1 MILIDLCINAFK
13 QNEEEIVDMDK
24 NNQLLNRIKIK
35 DVFSRIV
42 FRFLLLMC
50 MVTIAGCSGL
60 SEVDETNNPA
70 VEDEVIVVDTSTPM
84 PTEIPEGVYI
94 PITNEPIAYVDSLY
108 CEYSKNMNY
117 MPDNWNDIWRQGGFT
132 QVFGS
137 KLLTEVE
144 LDKYAVV
151 IFPIPHT
158 DEEEFTQEDVDA
170 VMNYVENGG
179 QIFLIAKYYPEEY
192 GSSTEPS
199 NQISANF
206 GVVFVNEILEA
217 TKNGVVSYPVIDSP
231 ITRNMNYWVVRHQPC
246 RIELTVDDVQ
256 PLLKNTYNQIILAE
270 VNYGHGRAVFLA
282 EMEGLEYSSILLTNL
297 VTWFKPE

>member
-1 MILIDLCINAFK
+1 MY
-13 QNEEEIVDMDK
+13 K
-24 NNQLLNRIKIK
+24 NYQLFNRRKIRVVISK
-35 DVFSRIV
+35 NI

-50 MVTIAGCSGL
+50 AVVIVGCSGL
-60 SEVDETNNPA
+60 TEVDETNTPTA
-70 VEDEVIVVDTSTPM
+70 EDEVIVIDTSTPM
-84 PTEIPEGVYI
+84 QTEIPEGVYI

-117 MPDNWNDIWRQGGFT
+117 MPDNWNDIWREGGFT

-137 KLLTEVE
+137 RPLTEVD

-158 DEEEFTQEDVDA
+158 DEEEFTQADIDA

-179 QIFLIAKYYPEEY
+179 QIFLISKYYPEEY

-199 NQISANF
+199 NKISSNF

-231 ITRNMNYWVVRHQPC
+231 ITRNINYWVVRHQPC
-246 RIELTVDDVQ
+246 RIELTEDDVQ
-256 PLLKNTYNQIILAE
+256 PLLKNTYDQILLAE
-270 VNYGHGRAVFLA
+270 VNYGHGRAVFIA
-282 EMEGLEYSSILLTNL
+282 EMEGLEYSSTLLRNL
-297 VTWFKPE
+297 VAWFKPE